1 MCGQCSSVVCA
12 VTCTYCSPSSLS
24 NKVGPCTKV
33 VMFECSEEVMTR
45 RLLQRG
51 EFSGRADDNEETIKK
66 RLVTFREQTLP
77 VIQHYSKQDK
87 VVKVDGCTVDGA
99 IVV

>member
-1 MCGQCSSVVCA
+1 
-12 VTCTYCSPSSLS
+12 
-24 NKVGPCTKV
+24 
-33 VMFECSEEVMTR
+33 MFECSEEVMTR
-45 RLLQRG
+45 RLLQRS

-87 VVKVDGCTVDGA
+87 VVKVDGYTVDGYPA
-99 IVV
+99 VEGAFHCIRVCVVNVIKLNLQQ

>member
-1 MCGQCSSVVCA
+1 
-12 VTCTYCSPSSLS
+12 
-24 NKVGPCTKV
+24 
-33 VMFECSEEVMTR
+33 MFECSEEVMTR

-66 RLVTFREQTLP
+66 RLVTFREETLP

-87 VVKVDGCTVDGA
+87 VVKVDGWMYNRWGHCCIGYSLY
-99 IVV
+99 

>member
-1 MCGQCSSVVCA
+1 
-12 VTCTYCSPSSLS
+12 
-24 NKVGPCTKV
+24 
-33 VMFECSEEVMTR
+33 MFECSEEVMTR

-66 RLVTFREQTLP
+66 RLVTFREETLP

-87 VVKVDGCTVDGA
+87 VVKVGGCTVDGYTGVEEA
-99 IVV
+99 SYYIYMRVCS

>member
-1 MCGQCSSVVCA
+1 
-12 VTCTYCSPSSLS
+12 
-24 NKVGPCTKV
+24 
-33 VMFECSEEVMTR
+33 MFECSEEVMTK
-45 RLLQRG
+45 RLLQRS

-87 VVKVDGCTVDGA
+87 VVKVHNVDGA
-99 IVV
+99 NVVEAHRYVS